1 MTDKIA
7 ILDFGSQYTQLIA
20 RRLREMGIYSEI
32 FPFHYSLENLKKF
45 SPKGIILSGGPS
57 SVEDVG
63 APYRK
68 ISELVEIAPILG
80 LCYGLQLIA
89 KDLGGKVI
97 PSNKREYG
105 MTYLK
110 WEDQTVYNNE
120 TQMVWMSHG
129 DTVEEL
135 PKGFKVL
142 AKTNS
147 GALAAVLGTVNQK
160 PVLGLQFHPEVSH
173 TQNGEHILGKFA
185 FDMCGIKATWSPQNI
200 LSEISQKVKA
210 KVPETDHVLCALS
223 GGVDSTVVGV
233 LLTRILGAD
242 RVDCVFV
249 NNGLLRK
256 NEYQEVLGIYK
267 SLGLNVTGID
277 AEENFLSALKGVTDP
292 EKKRKIIGNKFI
304 EVFDTF
310 IKTKAKVQWL
320 AQGTLYPD
328 VIESVSPNGTAVT
341 IKTHHNVG
349 GLPEKMKLKLVEPL
363 RELFKDEVRAIG
375 AELGIPKDILGRHP
389 FPGPGLA
396 VRILGEVTKEDLDV
410 LRDCDAIFIE
420 ELKSSGIYNQIWQAF
435 SVLLPIRSVGVQGD
449 SRSYE
454 KSLALRA
461 VTSKDG
467 MTADW
472 FDFSHDFLK
481 KVSGRIT
488 NEVRKVNRVV
498 YDITSKPPG
507 TIEWE

>member
-1 MTDKIA
+1 MDKIA

-20 RRLREMGIYSEI
+20 RKLREMGIYSEI
-32 FPFHYSLENLKKF
+32 FPFGYSLENLKKF
-45 SPKGIILSGGPS
+45 SPKGIVLSGGPS
-57 SVEDVG
+57 SVGDEG

-68 ISELVEIAPILG
+68 ISELINIAPILG
-80 LCYGLQLIA
+80 VCYGMQLIT

-110 WEDQTVYNNE
+110 WEDKTVYDGD

-135 PKGFKVL
+135 PRDFKIL

-147 GALAAVLGTVNQK
+147 GAIASIHGKLDGKDILAI
-160 PVLGLQFHPEVSH
+160 QFHPEVSH
-173 TQNGEHILGKFA
+173 TQNGEQILGKFA
-185 FDMCGIKATWSPQNI
+185 FDMCGIKATWSPKNI
-200 LSEISQKVKA
+200 LHDLTQKVKDR
-210 KVPETDHVLCALS
+210 VGNGHVLCALS

-242 RVDCVFV
+242 NVECCFV

-256 NEYQEVLGIYK
+256 NEYDEVLGIYR

-277 AEENFLSALKGVTDP
+277 AEKEFLIALAGVTEP

-304 EVFDTF
+304 EVFDQF
-310 IKTKAKVQWL
+310 IKSKEHIEFL

-328 VIESVSPNGTAVT
+328 VIESVSPNGASVT

-375 AELGIPKDILGRHP
+375 AELGIPKDILMRHP

-396 VRILGEVTKEDLDV
+396 VRVLGDITKEHLDI
-410 LRDCDAIFIE
+410 LRDCDAIFTE
-420 ELKSSGIYNQIWQAF
+420 ELKSSGLYSQIWQAF
-435 SVLLPIRSVGVQGD
+435 VVLLPIRTVGVQGD
-449 SRSYE
+449 NRSYE
-454 KSLALRA
+454 KSVALRA
-461 VTSKDG
+461 VTSRDG

-472 FDFSHDFLK
+472 FDFPHDFLK

>member
-1 MTDKIA
+1 MDKIA

-20 RRLREMGIYSEI
+20 RKLREMGIYSEI
-32 FPFHYSLENLKKF
+32 FPFSHSLENLKKF

-57 SVEDVG
+57 SVGDEG

-68 ISELVEIAPILG
+68 ISELIAIAPILG
-80 LCYGLQLIA
+80 VCYGMQLVT

-110 WEDQTVYNNE
+110 WEDNSIYDAD

-135 PKGFKVL
+135 PKNFKIL

-147 GALAAVLGTVNQK
+147 GAIAAIHGKLDGNDILA
-160 PVLGLQFHPEVSH
+160 LQFHPEVSH

-185 FDMCGIKATWSPQNI
+185 FEMCGVKATWSPQNI
-200 LSEISQKVKA
+200 LNELTKKVKDR
-210 KVPETDHVLCALS
+210 VQDGHVLCALS

-233 LLTRILGAD
+233 LLTRILG
-242 RVDCVFV
+242 VDKVECCFV

-256 NEYQEVLGIYK
+256 NEYEEVLGIYR

-277 AEENFLSALKGVTDP
+277 AEDDFLTALKDVTEP

-304 EVFDTF
+304 EVFDQF
-310 IKTKAKVQWL
+310 IKSKDEITFL

-328 VIESVSPNGTAVT
+328 VIESISPNGASVT

-375 AELGIPKDILGRHP
+375 AELGIPKEILMRHP

-396 VRILGEVTKEDLDV
+396 VRVLGDITKEYLDI
-410 LRDCDAIFIE
+410 LRDCDSIFTE
-420 ELKSSGIYNQIWQAF
+420 ELKSSGLYTQIWQAF
-435 SVLLPIRSVGVQGD
+435 VVLLPIRTVGVQGD
-449 SRSYE
+449 NRSYE
-454 KSLALRA
+454 KSVALRA
-461 VTSKDG
+461 VTSRDG

-472 FDFSHDFLK
+472 FDFPHDFLK